1 MDITKNHENPDNI
14 KEKPV
19 PEVAAE
25 DDPTIPEEEKAKAKE
40 QAEAEKTPET
50 QKEPAKKKTETM
62 EVHVNVFDKLLLA
75 LLDIK
80 NQMYRQ
86 GNEIAEIR
94 SRYDIVQE
102 IAGQLQINATD
113 ISNKIQN
120 ISKLTDTNKTL
131 ANKVENM
138 EIKWNLTFRPITPEE
153 IAENMNDTNT
163 YKEYWNE
170 LNNIITAIYNLKTKV
185 SDELDK
191 QAAKKGSKEYR
202 EIYKIALYMDRIFN
216 EYPPQLKYFGRKRK
230 DKKDWKNPEKPDY
243 EDHENWLDLEITAEQ
258 AKLIDVS
265 ESQTIDEQMEKFKA
279 MGY

>member
-1 MDITKNHENPDNI
+1 MDITKNHENPDEI
-14 KEKPV
+14 QEKTA

-40 QAEAEKTPET
+40 KAEASKTPEKP
-50 QKEPAKKKTETM
+50 KEQAPEKAKTM
-62 EVHVNVFDKLLLA
+62 KVQVNVFDKLLLA

-80 NQMYRQ
+80 NQINKQ
-86 GNEIAEIR
+86 GNDIAEIR
-94 SRYDIVQE
+94 TRYDLVQE
-102 IAGQLQINATD
+102 IAGQLQTNATN
-113 ISNKIQN
+113 ISNKIQT
-120 ISKLTDTNKTL
+120 ISELSDTNKTL

-153 IAENMNDTNT
+153 IAKKMNDNNS

-185 SDELDK
+185 SNELDK
-191 QAAKKGSKEYR
+191 QQDKKSKEYR
-202 EIYKIALYMDRIFN
+202 EIYTIALYMDRIFN
-216 EYPPQLKYFGRKRK
+216 EYPPQLKYFGRKMK
-230 DKKDWKNPEKPDY
+230 DKKDWKNPDQPDY

-258 AKLIDVS
+258 ARLIDIS
-265 ESQTIDEQMEKFKA
+265 ESQTIDEVTENFKA

>member
-1 MDITKNHENPDNI
+1 MDITKNHENPDEI
-14 KEKPV
+14 QEKPT
-19 PEVAAE
+19 PDVAAE

-40 QAEAEKTPET
+40 KAEEKKTPET
-50 QKEPAKKKTETM
+50 PKEPDKKKPKTM
-62 EVHVNVFDKLLLA
+62 EVQVNVFDKLLLA

-80 NQMYRQ
+80 NEMYRQ

-113 ISNKIQN
+113 ISNKIGN

-131 ANKVENM
+131 ANKIENM

-153 IAENMNDTNT
+153 IAENMKDTNT

-191 QAAKKGSKEYR
+191 QASKKGHKEYR
-202 EIYKIALYMDRIFN
+202 EIYQIALYMDRIFN
-216 EYPPQLKYFGRKRK
+216 EYPPQLKYFGRKLK
-230 DKKDWKNPEKPDY
+230 DKKDWKNPEKPEY
-243 EDHENWLDLEITAEQ
+243 EDHEDWLDLEITAEQ

-265 ESQTIDEQMEKFKA
+265 ESQTIDEVTEKFKA

>member
-1 MDITKNHENPDNI
+1 MDITKNHENPDEI
-14 KEKPV
+14 QEKPT
-19 PEVAAE
+19 PDVAAE

-40 QAEAEKTPET
+40 KAEEKKAPDTP
-50 QKEPAKKKTETM
+50 KEPEKKKPETM
-62 EVHVNVFDKLLLA
+62 EVQVNVFDKLLLA

-80 NQMYRQ
+80 NEMYRQ

-102 IAGQLQINATD
+102 IAGQLQMNATD

-131 ANKVENM
+131 ANKIENM

-153 IAENMNDTNT
+153 IAENMKDTNT

-185 SDELDK
+185 SNELDK
-191 QAAKKGSKEYR
+191 QASKKGHKEYR
-202 EIYKIALYMDRIFN
+202 EIYQIALYMDRIFN
-216 EYPPQLKYFGRKRK
+216 EYPPQLKYFGRKLK
-230 DKKDWKNPEKPDY
+230 DKKEWKNPEKPEY
-243 EDHENWLDLEITAEQ
+243 EDQENWLDLEITAEQ

-265 ESQTIDEQMEKFKA
+265 ESQTIDEVMEKFKA